1 MSKTIMIVD
10 DSASVRRL
18 VGLALRRADYTVI
31 EGCDGKDALTKL
43 DGQKIHLIISDL
55 NMPNLDGISF
65 LKAMKQ
71 ISSYRFTPFIMLTTE
86 GTEERKRAG
95 QAVGVRAWVV
105 KPFEPDLLLDAVQKL
120 CLP

>member
-1 MSKTIMIVD
+1 MSKSIMIID

-18 VGLALRRADYTVI
+18 VGLTLRRANYTVL
-31 EGCDGKDALTKL
+31 EGCDGQDALTQL
-43 DGQKIHLIISDL
+43 IGQKIHLIITDL
-55 NMPNLDGISF
+55 NMPNLDGIGF

-71 ISSYRFTPFIMLTTE
+71 LSSYRFTPVIMLTTD
-86 GTEERKRAG
+86 GTEEKKRAG